1 MLISMRR
8 GMMIGLMGYAGHGMA
23 FVPNTSGVKGLAP
36 TVPSEHII
44 REQTV
49 AEAAPRSLT
58 SGESAQ
64 IEVDARSG
72 ETRLIEGRLMAGQK
86 AIRGTDEASYVAT
99 CSNYIVK
106 HQEFFGVAMTDLTLE
121 KQSVLIDSDVQFIR
135 FLVSRDGIAID
146 DATIECRF
154 KRGELVQIANHSFS
168 EAEVAGSGQCSGV
181 NADQLLT
188 GLVKST
194 GESYRVVEVDGGYEL
209 VRVKNHEVMHEGQP
223 YRLQVATA
231 SGEAFE
237 MKPLHYFETGMADAV
252 AYNHF
257 YKEPAQNLVL
267 GTVQLSG
274 NSLTDDLGL
283 FSAKEALELNG
294 FNGKYIKM
302 NVKSGDV
309 ATAKAELKDGKW
321 VLRYKSAGTETFSD
335 KGTAQAMAYIHLTR
349 KVNHALKYIHPKWFD
364 KALIVNVN
372 LDDTCNAFWDGTS
385 VNFFSSGDGCANTA
399 LISDV
404 MYHEWGHGLHAN
416 TGGIKDGAFSEG
428 FGDINALIHTHDP
441 VLGRGFKINK
451 DDGIRDMSVPKVYPK
466 DLKNEVH
473 ADGQI
478 IASTFYDLYKA
489 LEKTYGADAATD
501 LISKYAYK
509 GIYTAVK
516 YNDMYKVALT
526 IDDND
531 TDLSNGTPNLC
542 MINKAFTAHGLAT
555 KDARCLLPQV
565 R

>member
-1 MLISMRR
+1 MFISIRR
-8 GMMIGLMGYAGHGMA
+8 GMMLGLMGYAGHGMSFA
-23 FVPNTSGVKGLAP
+23 PNISSVKGVAP
-36 TVPSEHII
+36 MVPSEHVI
-44 REQTV
+44 RAQTV
-49 AEAAPRSLT
+49 AESASRHFVT
-58 SGESAQ
+58 GESANV
-64 IEVDARSG
+64 EVDARSG
-72 ETRLIEGRLMAGQK
+72 EARLIEGRLMAGQR
-86 AIRGTDEASYVAT
+86 AIRGTDKSSYVAK
-99 CSNYIVK
+99 CSDYIINHHDV
-106 HQEFFGVAMTDLTLE
+106 FGVAKSDLTLE

-135 FLVSRDGIAID
+135 FLVSRNEVAIE

-154 KRGELVQIANHSFS
+154 KRGELVQVANHSFS
-168 EAEVAGSGQCSGV
+168 EADIARSGQCSGV
-181 NADQLLT
+181 NADKLLS
-188 GLVKST
+188 GWIKST

-209 VRVKNHEVMHEGQP
+209 VRVKNHEVLHDGQP
-223 YRLQVATA
+223 YRLQVAME

-252 AYNHF
+252 AYDHF
-257 YKEPAQNLVL
+257 YKEPMQNLAL
-267 GTVQLSG
+267 TNLQLSS
-274 NSLTDDLGL
+274 NTMTDDAGI
-283 FSAKEALELNG
+283 FSAKEALSFTG
-294 FNGKYIKM
+294 FSGKYLKM

-321 VLRYKSAGTETFSD
+321 VLRYKSAGTESFSD
-335 KGTAQAMAYIHLTR
+335 KGTAQAMAYIHLTK

-372 LDDTCNAFWDGTS
+372 LTKTCNAFWDGTS
-385 VNFFSSGDGCANTA
+385 VNFFSSGGGCANTA

-451 DDGIRDMSVPKVYPK
+451 DEGIRDMSVPKVYPK
-466 DLKNEVH
+466 DIKNEVH
-473 ADGQI
+473 ADGLI
-478 IASTFYDLYKA
+478 IASTFYDLFKA
-489 LEKTYGADAATD
+489 LEKIYGVDSATD

-516 YNDMYKVALT
+516 YNDMYKVTLT

-531 TDLSNGTPNLC
+531 TDPANGTPNLC
-542 MINKAFTAHGLAT
+542 MINKAFTDHGLAT
-555 KDARCLLPQV
+555 KDARCLLAQMQ
-565 R
+565 